1 MSDSEAVVRSFFEA
15 TAQKG
20 NFLNAVKTYLSD
32 DADWRNT
39 GFPTANGMDEIV
51 ALSNQFIEG
60 MGLDTMRV
68 ELVAIASS
76 GGTVLTERIDYLQ
89 NAAGEVLAELIVSG
103 TLEVGDDGKITSW
116 RDYWDPRPLLPPA

>member
-1 MSDSEAVVRSFFEA
+1 MSDPETVVRSFFEA
-15 TAQKG
+15 TAQRG
-20 NFLNAVKTYLSD
+20 NFLEAVRTYLSE

-39 GFPTANGMDEIV
+39 GFPTATGMEEIV

-68 ELVAIASS
+68 ELVAIAAA
-76 GGTVLTERIDYLQ
+76 GDTVLTERVDYLQ
-89 NAAGEVLAELIVSG
+89 DAAGEVLAELAVSG
-103 TLEVGDDGKITSW
+103 TLVVRDGKITSW